1 MNTPNLDAL
10 LADCSD
16 KADSDRMFLFH
27 DHGSALV
34 VVLQDLYE
42 FFVQNHEDVGLEVYG
57 RVNGKELTPSAQRLN
72 ELLAHAKNLLTQL
85 DQEAT
90 CQK

>member
-27 DHGSALV
+27 DHGPALV
-34 VVLQDLYE
+34 AVLKQLLRSVNDNQL
-42 FFVQNHEDVGLEVYG
+42 LEAEA
-57 RVNGKELTPSAQRLN
+57 KAEQ
-72 ELLAHAKNLLTQL
+72 LLRQL

-90 CQK
+90 CQT